1 MLRASLRSIL
11 THKLRL
17 VLSVF
22 AVVLGVAFV
31 SGTYVLTDTMTGAF
45 SSVFGKAGQEV
56 DLAVQNKAAFT
67 QSGQANRQP
76 LPASLL
82 TTIKGVPGVAD
93 AIGDVSGYAQIV
105 GKDGKPIQNGGA
117 PAIGISYSG
126 SPLDALSL
134 TSGRAPHG
142 PNEIAIDKDTSK
154 KHHLAVGDRVKVLLA
169 GPSRTATITG
179 VFSFAGGGSILGA
192 TLTAFDVPTSQQVF
206 DLEGQFNNI
215 LIGADKGTSVSALQ
229 QRINAVVPHSAEVLT
244 GKEYSDQQS
253 SEINNAFKGFK
264 TFLLVIGFV
273 ALFVAAFL
281 IANTFQM
288 LVAQRVR
295 ELALLRAIGASR
307 RQVNRSVMVEAFT
320 VGLFGGLIGL
330 GLGVLLAIG
339 LKAVMTAFG
348 LDLSGTSLVFKGRT
362 VVLALLV
369 GVVVTMAA
377 AVAPARKASRVPPV
391 AAMRESWIE
400 PQKSLRNR
408 TLLGAGVLV
417 IGAALLGIG
426 LSGSGVVFVGLGALL
441 VFRGVASL
449 SPVLSG
455 PVVRVLGRPLA
466 RFFGVSGRLAE
477 QNALRNPRRTSATAS
492 ALMIGL
498 ALVAAFAVMG
508 DSLKTSL
515 RTILR
520 NGLTADYVLSPDNA
534 AGAGFSTSVA
544 DAVRTA
550 PGVIA
555 AGGVTGGPAEINGSV
570 KSLEAMDPAVLP
582 QVLDMKTLQGDLAG
596 IGQDKIAVSKTVA
609 DDKHYKVGQTLTV
622 RFART
627 GVQHLTIGA
636 IYKKNTLAGDFLI
649 SESMARRSFT
659 QTLDFVVLVRAEH
672 GVSTATQAAIRH
684 SVAAFP
690 NVKVQTQHEYLA
702 DQDKQINQILAFI
715 VVLLALAIFI
725 ALMGIVNTL
734 ALSIVERTREIGL
747 LRAVGMSRRQLR
759 RSIRYEAAII
769 ATYGAILGLVVGI
782 GYGWA
787 LVHALK
793 SQGIDNFSVPVEL
806 LIIALIVAGIAGVIA
821 AIWPA
826 RRAAKLDVLEAIATT

>member
-45 SSVFGKAGQEV
+45 SSVFGKASQDV

-67 QSGQANRQP
+67 DQGQANREP

-82 TTIKGVPGVAD
+82 TTIKGLPGVAD
-93 AIGDVSGYAQIV
+93 AVGDASGYAQLI
-105 GKDGKPIQNGGA
+105 GKDGKPVHNGGA
-117 PAIGISYSG
+117 PSIGISFSG
-126 SPLDALSL
+126 SPLDALTLS
-134 TSGRAPHG
+134 SGRAPHG
-142 PNEIAIDKDTSK
+142 PNEIAIDKDTSS

-169 GPSRTATITG
+169 GPPRTATITG
-179 VFSFAGGGSILGA
+179 VFKFANGGSILGA

-206 DLEGQFNNI
+206 DLKGQFNNI
-215 LIGADKGTSVSALQ
+215 LIAADKGTSVAALQ
-229 QRINAVVPHSAEVLT
+229 QRVNSVVPQSAEVLT
-244 GKEYSDQQS
+244 GKQYGDQQS
-253 SEINNAFKGFK
+253 SEINNAFKGFR

-307 RQVNRSVMVEAFT
+307 RQVNRSVMVEAFA
-320 VGLFGGLIGL
+320 VGLFGGLVGL
-330 GLGVLLAIG
+330 GLGVILAIG
-339 LKAVMTAFG
+339 LKALMTAFG
-348 LDLSGTSLVFKGRT
+348 LDLSGTSLVFRGRT
-362 VVLALLV
+362 VLLALLV
-369 GVVVTMAA
+369 GVLVTMAA
-377 AVAPARKASRVPPV
+377 AFGPARKASRVPPV

-408 TLLGAGVLV
+408 TLIGAGTLV
-417 IGAALLGIG
+417 VGAALLGIG
-426 LSGSGVVFVGLGALL
+426 LGGGGVVLVGLGALL

-455 PVVRVLGRPLA
+455 PFIRVVGRPLS
-466 RFFGVSGRLAE
+466 RFGVPGRLAE

-498 ALVAAFAVMG
+498 ALVATFAVMG

-520 NGLTADYVLSPDNA
+520 NGLTADYVLQPDNF
-534 AGAGFSTSVA
+534 AGAGFSPTVA
-544 DAVRTA
+544 DAVRKA

-582 QVLDMKTLQGDLAG
+582 KVLDMRTLSGELAS
-596 IGQDKIAVSKTVA
+596 IGQGKIAVSKTVA
-609 DDKHYKVGQTLTV
+609 DDKHYKVGQTLNV

-627 GVQHLTIGA
+627 GMQHLTIGA
-636 IYKKNTLAGDFLI
+636 VYKKNTLAGDFLI
-649 SESMARRSFT
+649 SESLARSNFT
-659 QTLDFVVLVRAEH
+659 QTLDFVVLARTEG
-672 GVSTATQAAIRH
+672 GVSPANQQAIRD
-684 SVAAFP
+684 SVASFA

-715 VVLLALAIFI
+715 VVLLALAVFI

-769 ATYGAILGLVVGI
+769 ATYGAVLGLVVGI

-793 SQGIDNFSVPVEL
+793 SQGIDNFSVPIGL
-806 LIIALIVAGIAGVIA
+806 LIIALIVAGFAGVIA

>member
-1 MLRASLRSIL
+1 
-11 THKLRL
+11 
-17 VLSVF
+17 
-22 AVVLGVAFV
+22 
-31 SGTYVLTDTMTGAF
+31 MTGAF
-45 SSVFGKAGQEV
+45 SSVFGKAGKNV

-67 QSGQANRQP
+67 DSGQANREP

-82 TTIKGVPGVAD
+82 TKIKQLPGVAD
-93 AIGDVSGYAQIV
+93 AVGDVSGYAQLV
-105 GKDGKPIQNGGA
+105 GKDGKPIHNGGA
-117 PAIGISYSG
+117 PSIGISFSG
-126 SPLDALSL
+126 SPLDALTLS
-134 TSGRAPHG
+134 SGRAPHG
-142 PNEIAIDKDTSK
+142 PNEIAIDKSTSD
-154 KHHLAVGDRVKVLLA
+154 KHDLNVGDRVKVLLA
-169 GPSRTATITG
+169 GPSRTVTVTG
-179 VFSFAGGGSILGA
+179 VFKFAGGGSILGA

-206 DLEGQFNNI
+206 DLKGQFNNI
-215 LIGADKGTSVSALQ
+215 LIQADQGTSVAALQ
-229 QRINAVVPHSAEVLT
+229 QRVNSVVPQTAEVLT

-253 SEINNAFKGFK
+253 SEINNAFKGFR

-307 RQVNRSVMVEAFT
+307 RQVNRSVMVEAFV
-320 VGLFGGLIGL
+320 VGLFGGLVGL
-330 GLGVLLAIG
+330 GLGVILAIG
-339 LKAVMTAFG
+339 LKALMTAFG

-362 VVLALLV
+362 VILALLV

-377 AVAPARKASRVPPV
+377 AFAPARKASRVPPV

-426 LSGSGVVFVGLGALL
+426 LSGGGVVLVGLGALL

-466 RFFGVSGRLAE
+466 RFFGISGRLAE

-498 ALVAAFAVMG
+498 ALVATFAVMG

-520 NGLTADYVLSPDNA
+520 NGLTADYVLQPDNV
-534 AGAGFSTSVA
+534 AGAGFSTTVA
-544 DAVRTA
+544 DAVRQT
-550 PGVIA
+550 PGVVA
-555 AGGVTGGPAEINGSV
+555 AGGVTGGPAEIHGSV
-570 KSLEAMDPAVLP
+570 RSLEAMDPAVLP
-582 QVLDMKTLQGDLAG
+582 KVLDMTTLHGDLAS

-609 DDKHYKVGQTLTV
+609 DDKHYKVGQTLDV

-636 IYKKNTLAGDFLI
+636 IYKKNTLAGDYLI
-649 SESMARRSFT
+649 SESLARRNFT
-659 QTLDFVVLVRAEH
+659 QTLDFVVLVKAEH
-672 GVSTATQAAIRH
+672 GVSPATQAAIRH
-684 SVAAFP
+684 SVSAFP
-690 NVKVQTQHEYLA
+690 NVKVQTQQEYLA

-793 SQGIDNFSVPVEL
+793 SQGIDNFSVPIVL

>member
-31 SGTYVLTDTMTGAF
+31 SGTYVLTDTMSGAF
-45 SSVFGKAGQEV
+45 SSVFGKASQNV

-67 QSGQANRQP
+67 DSGQANRQP

-82 TTIKGVPGVAD
+82 TTIQGVPGVAE
-93 AIGDVSGYAQIV
+93 AIGDVNGYAQIV
-105 GKDGKPIQNGGA
+105 GKDGKPIHNGGA
-117 PAIGISYSG
+117 PSIGISFSG
-126 SPLDALSL
+126 SPLDALTL

-142 PNEIAIDKDTSK
+142 PHEIAIDKDTSS
-154 KHHLAVGDRVKVLLA
+154 KHHLAVGDHVKVLLA

-179 VFSFAGGGSILGA
+179 VFKFAGGGSILGA

-206 DLEGQFNNI
+206 DLEGQYNNI
-215 LIGADKGTSVSALQ
+215 LIAADEGTSVASLQ
-229 QRINAVVPHSAEVLT
+229 QRVHAVVPHSAEVLT
-244 GKEYSDQQS
+244 GKEYGDQQS
-253 SEINNAFKGFK
+253 SEINNAFKGFR

-307 RQVNRSVMVEAFT
+307 RQVNTSVMVEAFV
-320 VGLFGGLIGL
+320 VGLFGGLVGL
-330 GLGVLLAIG
+330 GLGVILAFG
-339 LKAVMTAFG
+339 LKALLTTIG
-348 LDLSGTSLVFKGRT
+348 LDLGGTSLAFKGRT
-362 VVLALLV
+362 VILALLI

-377 AVAPARKASRVPPV
+377 AFSPARKASRVPPV
-391 AAMRESWIE
+391 AAMRESWVE

-408 TLLGAGVLV
+408 TLLGAGALV

-426 LSGSGVVFVGLGALL
+426 LGGGGVALVGVGALL

-455 PVVRVLGRPLA
+455 PFVRVLGRPLS

-498 ALVAAFAVMG
+498 ALVATFAVMG

-520 NGLTADYVLSPDNA
+520 NGLTADYVLQPDNV
-534 AGAGFSTSVA
+534 AGAGFSTTVA
-544 DAVRTA
+544 DAVRNA

-555 AGGVTGGPAEINGSV
+555 AGGVTGGPAEINGNV

-582 QVLDMKTLQGDLAG
+582 KVLDMKTLQGDLAS
-596 IGQDKIAVSKTVA
+596 IGQDKIAVSQTVA
-609 DDKHYKVGQTLTV
+609 DDKHYRVGQTLNV

-636 IYKKNTLAGDFLI
+636 IYRKNTLAGDFLI
-649 SESMARRSFT
+649 SESLARRSFT
-659 QTLDFVVLVRAEH
+659 QTLDFVVLARTEG
-672 GVSTATQAAIRH
+672 GVSAANQAAIRH
-684 SVAAFP
+684 ALAAFP

-793 SQGIDNFSVPVEL
+793 SQGIDNFSVPIGL
-806 LIIALIVAGIAGVIA
+806 LIIALIVAGFAGVIA

-826 RRAAKLDVLEAIATT
+826 RRAAKLDVLDAIATT